1 MTHRVRPTAPPHRSS
16 PARRAAKRIP
26 KMIGT
31 GRRKRPASIRDKIC
45 VLSPISARPTDHG
58 RYEEGFHAGCHG
70 GRAGG
75 KPWHSSLR
83 PTRVQ
88 GTDAKGLAKPV
99 GSCAPWPRGSGP
111 PRAAIGSECRAKYN
125 SLRSNSL
132 RIGTGNLKLCAS
144 SSAIGHGEGGAVH
157 SGQ

>member
-1 MTHRVRPTAPPHRSS
+1 
-16 PARRAAKRIP
+16 
-26 KMIGT
+26 MIGT

-99 GSCAPWPRGSGP
+99 GSV
-111 PRAAIGSECRAKYN
+111 RAIAERVW
-125 SLRSNSL
+125 
-132 RIGTGNLKLCAS
+132 AS
-144 SSAIGHGEGGAVH
+144 EGGYWLGMQ
-157 SGQ
+157 GQIQ